1 MERMESMEPISAYYT
16 TAYPEIQPDS
26 TYGSRETTES
36 QAMTPPP
43 PTYDEELVHKVRP
56 CGHHDTTTGF
66 IVRST
71 FMHLLVPFKRWA
83 FFFHVI
89 FLLVYFF
96 LFITGEM

>member
-16 TAYPEIQPDS
+16 TDYPEIQPDS
-26 TYGSRETTES
+26 TYGSKETTES

-56 CGHHDTTTGF
+56 YGHHDTTTGF
-66 IVRST
+66 IARST
-71 FMHLLVPFKRWA
+71 FMHLLAAR
-83 FFFHVI
+83 FFHVI
-89 FLLVYFF
+89 LLLVYFF